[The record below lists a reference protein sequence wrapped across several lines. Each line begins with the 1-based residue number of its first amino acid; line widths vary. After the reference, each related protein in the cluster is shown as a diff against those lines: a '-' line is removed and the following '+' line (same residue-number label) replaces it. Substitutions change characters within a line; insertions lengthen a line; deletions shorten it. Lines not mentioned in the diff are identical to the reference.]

1 MLKRSCKNTLKKK
14 DEPAGRP
21 ETNDLVLLLSS
32 ELLIRLSPH
41 LSNAEAEIKRVN
53 VGHKLGNVAKL
64 SQNN

>member
-32 ELLIRLSPH
+32 ELLVRLSPH
-41 LSNAEAEIKRVN
+41 L
-53 VGHKLGNVAKL
+53 LVANIFPTLK
-64 SQNN
+64 QK